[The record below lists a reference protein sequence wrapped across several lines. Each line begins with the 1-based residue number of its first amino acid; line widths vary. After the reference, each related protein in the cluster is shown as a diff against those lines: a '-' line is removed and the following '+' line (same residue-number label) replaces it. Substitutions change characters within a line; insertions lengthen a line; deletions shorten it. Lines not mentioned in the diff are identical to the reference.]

1 MVTLAQTL
9 ALEGHRS
16 GILCNAVATGGL
28 TRMTEGMGSH
38 DDLLPEHT
46 ALGVVRLCHERCT
59 ETAGLFRVEGGRVF
73 KLRWQA
79 SQGRTFVPPPADGTA
94 AETERAL
101 AELEEEWESVVDFE
115 DGEAWYPQAE
125 RQAKVLGAPRL

>member
-1 MVTLAQTL
+1 M
-9 ALEGHRS
+9 
-16 GILCNAVATGGL
+16 
-28 TRMTEGMGSH
+28 
-38 DDLLPEHT
+38 
-46 ALGVVRLCHERCT
+46 
-59 ETAGLFRVEGGRVF
+59 
-73 KLRWQA
+73 
-79 SQGRTFVPPPADGTA
+79 PPPADGTA